1 MRPLHAAPGMP
12 GAAVLFRV
20 FLPYAL
26 GHFLSTLLRNVN
38 AVLAPQLAQAAA
50 LSPGELGLLTSAF
63 FCAFALAQLPVGIAL
78 DRFGPR
84 RVQSALLLLAAFA
97 CVLFAQAAT
106 LAGMAASRFLL
117 GLGLGGCFMAAV
129 KAMAAWAPPARMPSI
144 SGYLIAAGGLGSAAA
159 TLPVRAA
166 LGHTDWRGVFLGLAL
181 LVALAALVVWSV
193 APRDLPRAGRG
204 MQASLADVYR
214 DPAFRRTASLVL
226 VPHTVFFGV
235 QGLWIGRWLSD
246 AGRMPEA
253 AVAYLLY
260 LSMAAVIFGAIA
272 VGMVTEWAGRRG
284 IAPLDVAAAGVA
296 LFICVQLAMVATPG
310 IGLGQLAVLFTLV
323 GTITGIEYSMVAQGM
338 PASLTGRASTCLN
351 LLIFVGAFLVQLGFG
366 LVVDCWDSDTT
377 GRYPAV
383 AYQVA
388 FGACVLVQL
397 PGLALYARRRYRQ
410 PSTINSASEVQAMPG
425 SASTAL
431 PASAHSS
438 RS

>member
-1 MRPLHAAPGMP
+1 MPPLHTARMS
-12 GAAVLFRV
+12 GAAVFCQV

-38 AVLAPQLAQAAA
+38 AVLAPQLAQAAS

-84 RVQSALLLLAAFA
+84 RVQAALLLLAALA
-97 CVLFAQAAT
+97 CVLFAQAGT
-106 LAGMAASRFLL
+106 LAGMAAARFLL

-159 TLPVRAA
+159 TLPVRSA
-166 LGHTDWRGVFLGLAL
+166 LEHTDWRGVFLGLGL
-181 LVALAALVVWSV
+181 IVAMAALVVWAV
-193 APRDLPRAGRG
+193 APRDAGRAAAG
-204 MQASLADVYR
+204 PRVALADVYR

-246 AGRMPEA
+246 AGRMPEGT
-253 AVAYLLY
+253 VAYLLY

-272 VGMVTEWAGRRG
+272 VGMITEWAAKRG
-284 IAPLDVAAAGVA
+284 IAPLEVAAAGVA
-296 LFICVQLAMVATPG
+296 LFIGVQVAIAVTPG
-310 IGLGQLAVLFTLV
+310 IGFSQLAVLFTLV
-323 GTITGIEYSMVAQGM
+323 GTITGIEYSIVAQSM
-338 PASLTGRASTCLN
+338 PATLTGRASTCLN

-366 LVVDCWDSDTT
+366 LVVDCWDSDAT

-388 FGACVLVQL
+388 FAACIALQL
-397 PGLALYARRRYRQ
+397 PGLALYAWRRYLQ
-410 PSTINSASEVQAMPG
+410 PSSTSSGSEVQAMPA

-431 PASAHSS
+431 PASAQSS
-438 RS
+438 SP